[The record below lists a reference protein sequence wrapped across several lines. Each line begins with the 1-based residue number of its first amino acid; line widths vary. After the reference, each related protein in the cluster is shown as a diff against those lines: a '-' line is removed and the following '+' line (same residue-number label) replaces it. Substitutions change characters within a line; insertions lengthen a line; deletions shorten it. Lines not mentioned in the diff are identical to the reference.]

1 MTDLEDRLT
10 TRRASVR
17 TLALTTF
24 AAVLLVA
31 AGFVVFSDDS
41 SDRTAVGTVGEP
53 LAADGPSTWA
63 VLPDAPIGRR
73 AYPVSTWT
81 GTEAWFWAGSSLDR
95 RFAYADGAAYDPATD
110 AWRKVPVPGWGHP
123 GLVSVVV
130 DGQLFATPREPSD
143 ASTSAPVTGSS

>member
-95 RFAYADGAAYDPATD
+95 RFAYAEAPPTTLPPTLGGRFPYQAGATLD
-110 AWRKVPVPGWGHP
+110 
-123 GLVSVVV
+123 S
-130 DGQLFATPREPSD
+130 
-143 ASTSAPVTGSS
+143 